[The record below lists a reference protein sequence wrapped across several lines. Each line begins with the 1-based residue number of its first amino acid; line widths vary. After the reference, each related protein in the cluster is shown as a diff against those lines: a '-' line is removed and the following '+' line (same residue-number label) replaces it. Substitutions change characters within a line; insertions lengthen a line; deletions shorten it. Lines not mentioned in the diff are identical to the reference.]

1 MPAPVDQAAPVRVAV
16 LGATGIGRFHVREFA
31 RAGAQVVAILGS
43 TPESAA
49 CTASKLA
56 REYSDLGVN
65 PKPLS
70 SLDELFAEDLDA
82 VAIATPHHL
91 HQEAT
96 LRALLAGLYVFCE
109 KPLFWNPGMS
119 LADAHVL
126 LADLYMAG
134 ARDRVCVNTSNAS
147 FVRSLRERGLIPCQP
162 RQFEFR
168 LLTVGDD
175 EGKDIGIDLLPH
187 ALSLLYECA
196 APLQCSPH
204 TKYDRVFVHSSL
216 NNFKASFQF
225 KVVADE
231 ARDIK
236 SVFILSKYPEGAKR
250 MTFAINDLF
259 FERIQRLDE
268 DGRYRVYLRTA
279 DEEYEVEDPFH
290 AYIRAFLQAVCNRSA
305 MPVCFDTSARILLD
319 SIHLLRAASH
329 RH

>member
-16 LGATGIGRFHVREFA
+16 LGASGIGRFHVREFA
-31 RAGAQVVAILGS
+31 RAGAEVVAILGS

-56 REYSDLGVN
+56 REYADLGVN

-82 VAIATPHHL
+82 VTIATPNHL

-96 LRALLAGLYVFCE
+96 LRALLAGLFVFCE

-147 FVRSLRERGLIPCQP
+147 FVRTLRERGLIPRRP
-162 RQFEFR
+162 RKFEFH
-168 LLTVGDD
+168 LMTVGEK
-175 EGKDIGIDLLPH
+175 EGKRVGIDLLPH

-196 APLQCSPH
+196 APIQCSPH
-204 TKYDRVFVHSSL
+204 TKYDRMFIHCALSHM
-216 NNFKASFQF
+216 KARFRF
-225 KVVADE
+225 KVVSDE
-231 ARDIK
+231 PSDIETI
-236 SVFILSKYPEGAKR
+236 FILGQYPGGPKS
-250 MTFAINDLF
+250 MTFTIDNHF

-279 DEEYEVEDPFH
+279 DKQEHEVEDPFR
-290 AYIRAFLQAVCNRSA
+290 AYIRDFLQAVCNRTA

-319 SIHLLRAASH
+319 SIQLLRAS
-329 RH
+329 RRS